1 MQIIGGE
8 GVCSLQKGATM
19 KDETKSVAR
28 WKEDGKPRQRKCKS
42 AKEARQ
48 LEDEKADQA
57 KRQRTFRAQV
67 RETRES
73 IQTSQPDPR
82 QDAVIEDQNSRSD
95 GRSVSIGDGGVVLA
109 LGAQAISTEEAK
121 LLKEADKAASRLE
134 NLYARTYTDV
144 LLATGKSEGWTVEEV
159 ERARK
164 AAALQFKAG
173 LPRCGGGEQRDIFV
187 TCVIAGIAL
196 EVFPPKEASQLL
208 YGAQVMA
215 TGRKPR

>member
-1 MQIIGGE
+1 
-8 GVCSLQKGATM
+8 M
-19 KDETKSVAR
+19 KDETKLVAH

-48 LEDEKADQA
+48 IESAQADQA
-57 KRQRTFRAQV
+57 KRLRITRAQV
-67 RETRES
+67 RKTRES
-73 IQTSQPDPR
+73 IEISRRKPPQS
-82 QDAVIEDQNSRSD
+82 AEIEDLNSRSD
-95 GRSVSIGDGGVVLA
+95 GGSVSIGNGGVMLA
-109 LGAQAISTEEAK
+109 FGAQANSTEEAK
-121 LLKEADKAASRLE
+121 LFKEADKVASRLE

-144 LLATGKSEGWTVEEV
+144 LLATGKCEGWSVEEI

-164 AAALQFKAG
+164 AAALQFKVG
-173 LPRCGGGEQRDIFV
+173 LPRCGGGVQRDIFV

>member
-1 MQIIGGE
+1 MR
-8 GVCSLQKGATM
+8 
-19 KDETKSVAR
+19 DETKLVAR

-48 LEDEKADQA
+48 IESEKADQA

-67 RETRES
+67 REMRES
-73 IQTSQPDPR
+73 IETSQRKPP
-82 QDAVIEDQNSRSD
+82 QSAEIEDLNSRSD
-95 GRSVSIGDGGVVLA
+95 GRSVSIGNGGVVLA
-109 LGAQAISTEEAK
+109 LGAEAISTEEAK

-144 LLATGKSEGWTVEEV
+144 LLATGKSEGWTVEEI

-164 AAALQFKAG
+164 TAALQFKAG